1 MGKNGVHALAEE
13 CMEYI
18 KASTRLS
25 FRVFSDAV
33 FPPLLYSEM
42 TTQENMYYSSVSH
55 YPPGSAGATTSTLSL
70 LVANEADPAMAAAVP
85 SRVVSGTQSI
95 SNRTQQVR

>member
-1 MGKNGVHALAEE
+1 M
-13 CMEYI
+13 
-18 KASTRLS
+18 
-25 FRVFSDAV
+25 FSDAV

-42 TTQENMYYSSVSH
+42 TTQENIYYNGVSH

-70 LVANEADPAMAAAVP
+70 LVANEADPAMSVP

-95 SNRTQQVR
+95 NYRDQQVR

>member
-1 MGKNGVHALAEE
+1 
-13 CMEYI
+13 MEYI

-42 TTQENMYYSSVSH
+42 TTQENIYYNGVSH

-70 LVANEADPAMAAAVP
+70 PVANEADPTMAAAVS
-85 SRVVSGTQSI
+85 SRVISGTQSI
-95 SNRTQQVR
+95 NYRTQQVR